1 MAQRVLGVDASATL
15 DREEDRAVDGVANR
29 LGQEELG
36 GLNLKELDDER
47 EGDEA
52 QRGGGQQDGAALQS
66 REAASEPDSERDRN
80 QMPTIRTMIA
90 AIP

>member
-1 MAQRVLGVDASATL
+1 MPNHLMISGKATSPSVEVVS
-15 DREEDRAVDGVANR
+15 RKAPRF
-29 LGQEELG
+29 
-36 GLNLKELDDER
+36 
-47 EGDEA
+47 
-52 QRGGGQQDGAALQS
+52 QS